1 MQRSKNGQGEKRKE
15 GQKGQKGQERKERWF
30 SFCLPSYHRIQVK
43 FLIQYKKRLDWKSII
58 FFNNI

>member
-43 FLIQYKKRLDWKSII
+43 FLIQYKERLD
-58 FFNNI
+58 